1 MKPARSVTLTHL
13 GGRLWRL
20 GGTGWVLR
28 VLADREHEIREL
40 ADMLSTF
47 ERARRGGLVAALAA
61 MASVR
66 AVRHDKPGAVSL
78 LLVEAGGDP
87 ALRPGDWE
95 VSADLRPPRRRRTR

>member
-1 MKPARSVTLTHL
+1 MKPARGVLVSHV

-20 GGTGWVLR
+20 SGTGWALR
-28 VLADREHEIREL
+28 VQADHEHEIREL
-40 ADMLSTF
+40 GDMLSAF
-47 ERARRGGLVAALAA
+47 ERTRRGGLVAALAA

-66 AVRHDKPGAVSL
+66 AVRQDKPGAVSL